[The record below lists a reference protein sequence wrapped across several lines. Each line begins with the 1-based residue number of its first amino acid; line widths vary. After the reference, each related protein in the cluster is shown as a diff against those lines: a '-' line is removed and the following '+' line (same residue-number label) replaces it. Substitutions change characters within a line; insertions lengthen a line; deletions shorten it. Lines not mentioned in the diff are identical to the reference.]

1 MAMMKCSTKIA
12 PWFAI
17 PANCKWFRNLAVS
30 QIILEELESMK
41 IKLPAPSVDLQ
52 ETRRLAAI
60 ELSRLRQERKM
71 RKTLENAKKQQRDN
85 HS

>member
-1 MAMMKCSTKIA
+1 
-12 PWFAI
+12 
-17 PANCKWFRNLAVS
+17 
-30 QIILEELESMK
+30 MK